1 MIRHAVVFNLKHA
14 TGSLQE
20 KAFLRDARAA
30 LEGIPGVENLE
41 VLRQT
46 NGKADYRFA
55 ITMEFADP
63 AAYEGYSKHP
73 KHAKFVKERWEREV
87 SRFLE
92 VDYEPL

>member
-55 ITMEFADP
+55 ITMEFADR
-63 AAYEGYSKHP
+63 AAFEGYNKHP

-87 SRFLE
+87 SGFLE